1 MKEIKSELPL
11 EIYKKSMELMAI
23 AKRASAKVLEENKRL
38 GVPTPFAIK
47 GKIYYLMPD
56 GSIEE
61 KKEGVSV
68 WDR

>member
-1 MKEIKSELPL
+1 MEKMGKLPL
-11 EIYKKSMELMAI
+11 DMYKDTMELMVI
-23 AKRASAKVLEENKRL
+23 ANRASAKVLEENKRL
-38 GVPTPFAIK
+38 GVPTSFAIG
-47 GKIYYLMPD
+47 GKIFYLMPD